1 MIRELLGREVESCV
15 PRAGGEISPV
25 FEVRLAGQPE
35 PVIMKRY
42 QEKWRLAKE
51 VHVYARLAERGI
63 GQVPRVLGAGDD
75 HIVLTMVPG
84 RPVGEVSAG
93 LDDAARFAVYRQMG
107 EFLARLHE
115 IELDAYGYLVTRI
128 IDPKPDNTAYMTGR
142 FAAKLAGFRERGGA
156 ADLAAAISRYAEE
169 RSGLFAGCTRAVLCH
184 NDFHEGNVLVDDRGQ
199 LTGVIDMEN
208 AAAADPLTDIAKTD
222 CYSIRGDRAKWDG
235 LIAGYGSAA
244 LERSDVLPV
253 YRLYHAL
260 ELWDWFAQIGRTAP
274 LASLAD
280 DMRLILTGTP

>member
-1 MIRELLGREVESCV
+1 
-15 PRAGGEISPV
+15 
-25 FEVRLAGQPE
+25 
-35 PVIMKRY
+35 VIVKRY

-128 IDPKPDNTAYMTGR
+128 IDPRPDNTAYMTGR
-142 FAAKLAGFRERGGA
+142 FAVKLAGFRERGGA
-156 ADLAAAISRYAEE
+156 ADLR
-169 RSGLFAGCTRAVLCH
+169 RSPA
-184 NDFHEGNVLVDDRGQ
+184 
-199 LTGVIDMEN
+199 
-208 AAAADPLTDIAKTD
+208 P
-222 CYSIRGDRAKWDG
+222 
-235 LIAGYGSAA
+235 
-244 LERSDVLPV
+244 
-253 YRLYHAL
+253 
-260 ELWDWFAQIGRTAP
+260 RTTCA
-274 LASLAD
+274 
-280 DMRLILTGTP
+280 